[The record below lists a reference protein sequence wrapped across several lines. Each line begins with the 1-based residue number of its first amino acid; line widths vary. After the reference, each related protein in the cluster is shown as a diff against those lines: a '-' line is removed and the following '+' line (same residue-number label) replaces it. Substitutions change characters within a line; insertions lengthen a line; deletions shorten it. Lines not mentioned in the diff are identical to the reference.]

1 MSALPPRSGSRGSRW
16 RQSLLGREGMKFLAG
31 MVLIGAVM
39 FGQHLVG
46 LATAGSRLDPALAG
60 ASGPRD
66 VVAILDFTP
75 ERFHSERL
83 AQYGVF
89 AGRDGAV
96 NRVRLRM
103 VSPDNLRRLANLVW
117 IARIEPLR

>member
-1 MSALPPRSGSRGSRW
+1 MSASSRRSGWRASRS
-16 RQSLLGREGMKFLAG
+16 RQSLLGREGMKMLAG
-31 MVLIGAVM
+31 IILIGAVM

-60 ASGPRD
+60 ANGPHD
-66 VVAILDFTP
+66 VVVILDFTP

-89 AGRDGAV
+89 AGRDRAV

-103 VSPDNLRRLANLVW
+103 GRPGNLRRL
-117 IARIEPLR
+117 